1 MTEYWRKWFIENRA
15 GNDSFF
21 LSKDIYFKGTRKR
34 IRIKCEGNLPKAK
47 DIERFVVS
55 HINEIGEKA
64 RSARIALVSDYYALQ
79 YIPIELMQDFEK
91 ITVTVQIILDFL
103 PIHEQEIYKQRF
115 GMRYIHGTTSI
126 EGNTLSLQQ
135 VRDLIE
141 FDVTPQAKS
150 KREVFEVSNFE
161 KVLEYRT
168 TYKGKVTLTFIK
180 KLHELIIRE
189 TGEAEPGSFRH
200 NDRIMIVGYD
210 FPLCPSL
217 LIEEQLQQ
225 IINEYYTKIKGS
237 YHPFEQA
244 VLFHLHFETIHPFDD
259 GNGRVG
265 REIFNYMIT
274 KEGYPPML
282 FLGEE
287 RETYLSALN
296 HGNAGRYENMVRTI
310 MNMYIRL
317 YNSVLTDLDSESYT
331 PTAVLHNSHEY
342 Y

>member
-1 MTEYWRKWFIENRA
+1 MTEYWKKWFIENRA
-15 GNDSFF
+15 GNGSYF
-21 LSKDIYFKGTRKR
+21 LSKDIYFKKKRKR
-34 IRIKCEGNLPKAK
+34 IRIKCKGDSQKSSDNEH
-47 DIERFVVS
+47 IVVS
-55 HINEIGEKA
+55 HMNEIMEKA
-64 RSARIALVSDYYALQ
+64 RNARISLVSDYYALQ
-79 YIPIELMQDFEK
+79 YIKIELMQLFEK
-91 ITVTVQIILDFL
+91 ITITVQIILDFL

-126 EGNTLSLQQ
+126 EGNTLSFRQ

-161 KVLEYRT
+161 KVLEYRNV
-168 TYKGKVTLTFIK
+168 YKGKLTLSFIK

-189 TGEAEPGSFRH
+189 TGEAEPGSFRKH
-200 NDRIMIVGYD
+200 DQTVILGYD
-210 FPLCPSL
+210 SPLCPSL
-217 LIEEQLQQ
+217 LIEEKLQE
-225 IINEYYTKIKGS
+225 IIDEFYTKTKNK

-244 VLFHLHFETIHPFDD
+244 VLFHLDFETIHPFDD

-287 RETYLSALN
+287 RETYLSALGC
-296 HGNAGRYENMVRTI
+296 GNAEKYGDMVGTF
-310 MNMYIRL
+310 MDMYIRL
-317 YNSVLTDLDSESYT
+317 YDSVLMDLESKQ
-331 PTAVLHNSHEY
+331 
-342 Y
+342 